1 MRHINKCFITGVF
14 CFFVN
19 ILFLNEITA
28 QNGSVRFI
36 SESLPQLKKI
46 SSEINQNVLPL
57 LALIKKI
64 EGTGTSATFKVAKIV
79 KPQTSV
85 KEADNANS
93 MTIVN
98 VRMNEEFAILE
109 ERDKWYRIKTLDNR
123 AGWVPE
129 EDVQVIV
136 KQSFDVTRNLE
147 NFSKEEAS
155 ALLSQITRYKGV
167 IEELYAEAG
176 SLINKVDEEYRSL
189 SAERK
194 KSVETDYQAFK
205 TYKEKIEKNYGYA
218 TRFTKPYED
227 MLISPG
233 APQPSKLPPGD
244 RFKGTVAAD
253 IGQSSY
259 NNMNSESTMSG
270 RFVLDGIYQ
279 IDKNTRMNFA
289 LNHQNEL
296 IQTAFSNSV
305 LNAGLTRQLNSKMSL
320 GANISYD
327 IYDDKASDNNSFGF
341 LRAGI
346 NTVLNPSRKVNV
358 FVNAGYQSKD
368 FKTSGNNDYQ
378 GIVYSA
384 GTSLTPDS
392 KNNIRIQVQGNL
404 QSGEKD
410 YLNFIQM
417 TPQFIYTHKKSK
429 EKSFSLGL
437 DYDIL
442 RFTLT
447 SNYNDYRKYKTDL
460 KWRNRIND
468 VVVSRYLNLA
478 YKQYP
483 GNSKQDYYRIGYI
496 LERRTGQMAEQK
508 SSVTSFSYLINV
520 MANKEDNFLRDY
532 IDLRWDRSS
541 VRPKGYSNVNF
552 LTRLYNNLDMASD
565 DTSSYPDHYID
576 FYGEFGPCF
585 RNVTDGTVKIEVLKI
600 GLVMGG
606 HLYFNF
612 DEDNFNRDGNSV
624 RGGITASSNIKI
636 LKANL
641 VLGGTYEWSL
651 ILCKETSYD
660 PNTGY
665 IVYGENLY
673 RKPTSFQF
681 NIDYR
686 QPIKDNWD
694 VHFNLSTYNIRT
706 DATFETS
713 INPVEKKSSLRFSG
727 GLIYRF
733 SL

>member
-19 ILFLNEITA
+19 ILFLKEIA
-28 QNGSVRFI
+28 GQNGSVKFI

-46 SSEINQNVLPL
+46 NSEINQNVLPL
-57 LALIKKI
+57 LAMIKKV
-64 EGTGTSATFKVAKIV
+64 EGPGASSTFKVAKII

-93 MTIVN
+93 MTVVN
-98 VRMNEEFAILE
+98 VRMNEEFIITE
-109 ERDKWYRIKTLDNR
+109 ERDKWYRIKTLDSR
-123 AGWVPE
+123 AGWVAE

-176 SLINKVDEEYRSL
+176 SLINEVDEEYRSL

-244 RFKGTVAAD
+244 RFKGKVAAD

-279 IDKNTRMNFA
+279 IDQKTRMDFA
-289 LNHQNEL
+289 INHQNEL

-305 LNAGLTRQLNSKMSL
+305 ISAGLTRQLNNKMVL
-320 GANISYD
+320 GSNISYD

-358 FVNAGYQSKD
+358 FVNASYQSKD

-378 GIVYSA
+378 GVVYMA

-447 SNYNDYRKYKTDL
+447 SNFNDYQKYKTDL
-460 KWRNRIND
+460 RWRKQIND
-468 VVVSRYLNLA
+468 VLLSRYLNLA
-478 YKQYP
+478 YKQFP
-483 GNSKQDYYRIGYI
+483 GNSKQDYYRMGYI
-496 LERRTGQMAEQK
+496 IEKRKGQMAEQK

-520 MANKEDNFLRDY
+520 MADREDNFLRDY
-532 IDLRWDRSS
+532 IDLRWDRSR
-541 VRPKGYSNVNF
+541 VRPKSYGNMNI
-552 LTRLYNNLDMASD
+552 LTRLWNNLDMVSD

-576 FYGEFGPCF
+576 FYGQFGPCF
-585 RNVTDGTVKIEVLKI
+585 RNVTDGAVKVEVLKI
-600 GLVMGG
+600 GFVMGG

-612 DEDNFNRDGNSV
+612 DEDNFDRDGNSV
-624 RGGITASSNIKI
+624 RGGIAATSNIKI

-641 VLGGTYEWSL
+641 VIALNYERSL

-673 RKPTSFQF
+673 RKPSSFQF

-686 QPIKDNWD
+686 QPIKDKWD
-694 VHFNLSTYNIRT
+694 VHFNLSTYDIRT
-706 DATFETS
+706 DATYETS
-713 INPVEKKSSLRFSG
+713 INPVEKKSSFRFSG

>member
-205 TYKEKIEKNYGYA
+205 TYKEKIEKNYGY
-218 TRFTKPYED
+218 TIRFTKPYENI
-227 MLISPG
+227 LISPG

>member
-1 MRHINKCFITGVF
+1 
-14 CFFVN
+14 
-19 ILFLNEITA
+19 
-28 QNGSVRFI
+28 
-36 SESLPQLKKI
+36 
-46 SSEINQNVLPL
+46 
-57 LALIKKI
+57 
-64 EGTGTSATFKVAKIV
+64 
-79 KPQTSV
+79 
-85 KEADNANS
+85 
-93 MTIVN
+93 
-98 VRMNEEFAILE
+98 
-109 ERDKWYRIKTLDNR
+109 
-123 AGWVPE
+123 
-129 EDVQVIV
+129 
-136 KQSFDVTRNLE
+136 
-147 NFSKEEAS
+147 
-155 ALLSQITRYKGV
+155 
-167 IEELYAEAG
+167 
-176 SLINKVDEEYRSL
+176 
-189 SAERK
+189 
-194 KSVETDYQAFK
+194 
-205 TYKEKIEKNYGYA
+205 
-218 TRFTKPYED
+218 
-227 MLISPG
+227 
-233 APQPSKLPPGD
+233 
-244 RFKGTVAAD
+244 
-253 IGQSSY
+253 
-259 NNMNSESTMSG
+259 
-270 RFVLDGIYQ
+270 
-279 IDKNTRMNFA
+279 MNFA

-346 NTVLNPSRKVNV
+346 NAVINSSRKVNV
-358 FVNAGYQSKD
+358 FANAGYQSKD
-368 FKTSGNNDYQ
+368 FKNSGNNDYQ

-410 YLNFIQM
+410 YLNFTQI
-417 TPQFIYTHKKSK
+417 TPQFIYTHKKDK
-429 EKSFSLGL
+429 EKSFTLGL
-437 DYDIL
+437 DYDML

-468 VVVSRYLNLA
+468 VVASRYLNLA

-483 GNSKQDYYRIGYI
+483 GNSKQDYYRMGYI

-520 MANKEDNFLRDY
+520 MANREDNFLRDY
-532 IDLRWDRSS
+532 LDLRWDRSS

-552 LTRLYNNLDMASD
+552 LTRLWNNLDMVSD

-660 PNTGY
+660 PNTGN

-686 QPIKDNWD
+686 QPIKDKWD
-694 VHFNLSTYNIRT
+694 VHFNSEYL
-706 DATFETS
+706 
-713 INPVEKKSSLRFSG
+713 
-727 GLIYRF
+727 
-733 SL
+733 

>member
-19 ILFLNEITA
+19 TLLIKEITA
-28 QNGSVRFI
+28 QNGSARFI

-98 VRMNEEFAILE
+98 VKMNEEFAILE

-123 AGWVPE
+123 AGWVLE
-129 EDVQVIV
+129 EDVQIIV
-136 KQSFDVTRNLE
+136 KQSIDVTRNLE
-147 NFSKEEAS
+147 NFSKEETS
-155 ALLSQITRYKGV
+155 ALLSQISRYKGV
-167 IEELYAEAG
+167 IEELYTEAG
-176 SLINKVDEEYRSL
+176 PLIKEVDEEYGSL
-189 SAERK
+189 TTDRK
-194 KSVETDYQAFK
+194 KAVETDYQAFK

-218 TRFTKPYED
+218 IRFAKPYED
-227 MLISPG
+227 ILISPG

-259 NNMNSESTMSG
+259 NINSESTISG

-346 NTVLNPSRKVNV
+346 NAVINSSRKVNV
-358 FVNAGYQSKD
+358 FANASYQSKD
-368 FKTSGNNDYQ
+368 FKNSGNNDYQ
-378 GIVYSA
+378 GIVYMA

-392 KNNIRIQVQGNL
+392 KYNIRIQVQGNI

-410 YLNFIQM
+410 YLNFTQI
-417 TPQFIYTHKKSK
+417 TPQFIYTHKKDK
-429 EKSFSLGL
+429 EKSFTLGL

-460 KWRNRIND
+460 KWRNKINNA
-468 VVVSRYLNLA
+468 VLSRYLSLA

-483 GNSKQDYYRIGYI
+483 ANSKQDYYRMGFIV
-496 LERRTGQMAEQK
+496 ERRTGQIVEQK
-508 SSVTSFSYLINV
+508 SSVTSFSYLFNV
-520 MANKEDNFLRDY
+520 MANREDNFLRDY
-532 IDLRWDRSS
+532 LDLRWDRSS
-541 VRPKGYSNVNF
+541 VRPKVYSNVNF
-552 LTRLYNNLDMASD
+552 LTRLYNNLDMAGN

-606 HLYFNF
+606 HLFFNF

-624 RGGITASSNIKI
+624 RGGFTVSSNIKI

-641 VLGGTYEWSL
+641 VLGGTYEWSK
-651 ILCKETSYD
+651 ILCKETSYN
-660 PNTGY
+660 PNTGI

-673 RKPTSFQF
+673 RKPTSFQI

-686 QPIKDNWD
+686 QPIKDKWD

-706 DATFETS
+706 DATYETS
-713 INPVEKKSSLRFSG
+713 INPVKEKSSLRFSG